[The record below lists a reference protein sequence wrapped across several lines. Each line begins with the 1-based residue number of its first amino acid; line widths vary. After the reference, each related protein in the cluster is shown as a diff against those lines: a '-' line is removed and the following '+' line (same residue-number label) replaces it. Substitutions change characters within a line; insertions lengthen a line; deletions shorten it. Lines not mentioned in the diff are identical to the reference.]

1 MVISKKNKGGGR
13 KDGEGNRITKSKKK
27 KEKQEKRLGS
37 SKGSRQ
43 ILDNQQ
49 LNKKKS
55 RKDNSSSN
63 KQHKKSKKQK
73 KGGRYVYFPDK
84 NIIQFLPYSYP
95 NISYNPFKIYNQT
108 YTGNQSGGDILPQ
121 TCSNFSP
128 NMLERQFN
136 CQQPFWNE
144 NCT

>member
-1 MVISKKNKGGGR
+1 MVFSKKNKGGGR
-13 KDGEGNRITKSKKK
+13 KDGEGNRITKSKKN
-27 KEKQEKRLGS
+27 KERKREKLGS

-43 ILDNQQ
+43 ILNNQKI
-49 LNKKKS
+49 NK
-55 RKDNSSSN
+55 D
-63 KQHKKSKKQK
+63 KSKKDRSRNKCGKKSQKNK

-95 NISYNPFKIYNQT
+95 DVSYNPLKIYNKL
-108 YTGNQSGGDILPQ
+108 YTGNQAGGDILPQ

-136 CQQPFWNE
+136 CKQPFWNE

>member
-1 MVISKKNKGGGR
+1 MVFSKKNKGGGR

-27 KEKQEKRLGS
+27 KEKQGTQLGS

-43 ILDNQQ
+43 ILNNQK
-49 LNKKKS
+49 LKGKS
-55 RKDNSSSN
+55 
-63 KQHKKSKKQK
+63 KKSKSNKYENKSK
-73 KGGRYVYFPDK
+73 KNKRGGGYVYFPDK
-84 NIIQFLPYSYP
+84 NIIQYLSYSYP
-95 NISYNPFKIYNQT
+95 NVSYNPLKVYNKL
-108 YTGNQSGGDILPQ
+108 YTGNQAGGNILPQ

-136 CQQPFWNE
+136 CKQPFWNE